1 VVAGQRSALAREE
14 NNVNL
19 PLPKYFR
26 GMAEKSRELA
36 LRLDDEATKAH
47 LFDVAKQYDW
57 LVAQAELGRPKEA

>member
-1 VVAGQRSALAREE
+1 M
-14 NNVNL
+14 NL

-36 LRLDDEATKAH
+36 ARIDDEAAKDN

-57 LVAQAELGRPKEA
+57 LAAQAELGRPKSEV